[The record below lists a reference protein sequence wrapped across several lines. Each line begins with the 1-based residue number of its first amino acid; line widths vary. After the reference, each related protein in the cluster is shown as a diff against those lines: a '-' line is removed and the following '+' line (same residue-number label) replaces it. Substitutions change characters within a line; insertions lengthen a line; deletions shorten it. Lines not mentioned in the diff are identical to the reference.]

1 MTPFT
6 TSGPRRMTH
15 HRGGKSRSAAYHDE
29 ADMEHSYGPPA
40 KVRSRFSMATWA
52 KRPEV
57 AQAWREL
64 ATQHNLVDKELRDV
78 DRVFAF
84 LDGMICRPAPL
95 NFR

>member
-1 MTPFT
+1 M
-6 TSGPRRMTH
+6 
-15 HRGGKSRSAAYHDE
+15 AA
-29 ADMEHSYGPPA
+29 
-40 KVRSRFSMATWA
+40 WA

-64 ATQHNLVDKELRDV
+64 AAQHNLVDKELRDV